1 MKILLV
7 TQYFYPENFKSND
20 IAFELAKRGYDVTVL
35 TGLPNYPKG
44 KIYKG
49 YGIFK
54 KRKETVNG
62 VKIIRTLVIPRG
74 KGGGMML
81 ALNYISWAVIAS
93 FRAFFL
99 ALNKKFDTVIVHETS
114 PITQGFPA
122 LVIKKIQ
129 SIPIY
134 FWVLDLWPESLQSA
148 GGINNRYVLDFFT
161 AVTRLMYRKSDKILI
176 SSRGFR
182 QSILEKGGF
191 ADKLIYFPNWAED
204 IFSNINKSE
213 NLSLPELPNG
223 FRIIFAGNIGE
234 AQDFEHV
241 MKAALL
247 LKENKSIKFILIG
260 DGRKKLWVDN
270 FINKNNLN
278 DTVYAIGR
286 FPIET
291 MPYFF
296 SKADVMLLSLKD
308 DYIFSLTAP
317 AKLQA
322 YMAAK
327 KPVVAMIN
335 GEARNLIAE
344 SGCGLSVPACD
355 SKGLADNILELQ
367 AMHPDKLKNMG
378 LSGFNYYKKYFTKD
392 ICITNLENILKNNEA
407 D

>member
-62 VKIIRTLVIPRG
+62 VKTIRTLVIPRG

-182 QSILEKGGF
+182 QSILEKGDF

>member
-148 GGINNRYVLDFFT
+148 GGINTRYVLDFFT

-182 QSILEKGGF
+182 QSILEKGDF

>member
-62 VKIIRTLVIPRG
+62 VKIIRTLVIPTG

-182 QSILEKGGF
+182 QSILEKGDF

>member
-182 QSILEKGGF
+182 QSILEKGDF

>member
-182 QSILEKGGF
+182 QSILEKGDF

-213 NLSLPELPNG
+213 NLS
-223 FRIIFAGNIGE
+223 
-234 AQDFEHV
+234 
-241 MKAALL
+241 
-247 LKENKSIKFILIG
+247 
-260 DGRKKLWVDN
+260 
-270 FINKNNLN
+270 
-278 DTVYAIGR
+278 
-286 FPIET
+286 
-291 MPYFF
+291 
-296 SKADVMLLSLKD
+296 
-308 DYIFSLTAP
+308 
-317 AKLQA
+317 
-322 YMAAK
+322 
-327 KPVVAMIN
+327 
-335 GEARNLIAE
+335 
-344 SGCGLSVPACD
+344 
-355 SKGLADNILELQ
+355 
-367 AMHPDKLKNMG
+367 
-378 LSGFNYYKKYFTKD
+378 
-392 ICITNLENILKNNEA
+392 
-407 D
+407 

>member
-161 AVTRLMYRKSDKILI
+161 AVTRLMYRKSAKPLI

-182 QSILEKGGF
+182 QSILEKGDF

>member
-148 GGINNRYVLDFFT
+148 GGINNRSVLDFFT

-182 QSILEKGGF
+182 QSILEKGDF

>member
-93 FRAFFL
+93 LRAFFL

-182 QSILEKGGF
+182 QSILEKGDF

>member
-182 QSILEKGGF
+182 QSILEKGDF

-241 MKAALL
+241 MKATLL

>member
-182 QSILEKGGF
+182 QSILEKGDF

-260 DGRKKLWVDN
+260 DGRKKLRVDN

>member
-99 ALNKKFDTVIVHETS
+99 ALNKKFDAVIVHETS

-182 QSILEKGGF
+182 QSILEKGNF
-191 ADKLIYFPNWAED
+191 ANKLIYFPNWAED

-234 AQDFEHV
+234 AQDFEHI

>member
-93 FRAFFL
+93 FQAFFL

-182 QSILEKGGF
+182 QSILEKGDF

>member
-62 VKIIRTLVIPRG
+62 VKIIRTLVNPRG

-182 QSILEKGGF
+182 QSILEKGDF

-260 DGRKKLWVDN
+260 DSRKKLWVDN

>member
-93 FRAFFL
+93 FQAFFL

-182 QSILEKGGF
+182 QSILEKGNF
-191 ADKLIYFPNWAED
+191 ANKLIYFPNWAED